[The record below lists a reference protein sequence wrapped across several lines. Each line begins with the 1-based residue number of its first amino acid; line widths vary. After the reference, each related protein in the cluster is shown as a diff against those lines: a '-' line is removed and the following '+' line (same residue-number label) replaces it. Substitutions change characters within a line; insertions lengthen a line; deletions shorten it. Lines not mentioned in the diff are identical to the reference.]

1 MGGENGRCVMERAET
16 KHDIFICLRRKQS
29 KTCKITF
36 LGCEQGRYL
45 GAFPPCGRV
54 KYDAIL

>member
-1 MGGENGRCVMERAET
+1 MGGENGRGAMEMAET
-16 KHDIFICLRRKQS
+16 KYDIFIYLRRKQS

-36 LGCEQGRYL
+36 LGCGQGRYL

-54 KYDAIL
+54 KYGAIL